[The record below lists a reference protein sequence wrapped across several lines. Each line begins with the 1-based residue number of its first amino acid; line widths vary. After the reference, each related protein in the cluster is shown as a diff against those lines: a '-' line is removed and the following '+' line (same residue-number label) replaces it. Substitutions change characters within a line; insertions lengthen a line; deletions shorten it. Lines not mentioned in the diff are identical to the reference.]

1 MTVHWTAQQDEIIVT
16 RLKQDATLEAIGR
29 EIGRSASA
37 ISSRLHAIGLRAS
50 DIRPALSEHRKCKHC
65 QTAFVANHRQTI
77 RCEECRKKKPPGNM
91 AKRIKPKAGEKR
103 RCLMCSDQFWSLGS
117 FNRICKNCRQT
128 KDWQDGEVVAV

>member
-1 MTVHWTAQQDEIIVT
+1 MTIHWTAPEDEIMVART
-16 RLKQDATLEAIGR
+16 REGATAEEIGR
-29 EIGRSASA
+29 ELGRTAKAVSA
-37 ISSRLHAIGLRAS
+37 RFHTIGLCPS
-50 DIRPALSEHRKCKHC
+50 DIRPKFSEHRKCKHC
-65 QTAFVANHRQTI
+65 QTEFTANHRQTI

-117 FNRICKNCRQT
+117 FNRICRNCRQT